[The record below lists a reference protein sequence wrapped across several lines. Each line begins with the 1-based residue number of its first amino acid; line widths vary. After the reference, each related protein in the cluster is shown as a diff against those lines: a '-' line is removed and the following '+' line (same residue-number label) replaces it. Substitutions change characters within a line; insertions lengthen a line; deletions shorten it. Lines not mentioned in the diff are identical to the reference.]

1 MRVRK
6 GDVATRTR
14 DPGRGCAVGGGFVG
28 GIDGAGGHVSVA
40 VVEGTVVELAK
51 PAVLED
57 VLGVE
62 LIPEVEDTVRT
73 GFRGIEIVLGT
84 FKGGELLDRK
94 VLRELFD
101 REVGKIVRHS
111 MCSWSIGCPPFNLLV
126 LVADCW
132 FFMDW

>member
-101 REVGKIVRHS
+101 REVGKIIRHS
-111 MCSWSIGCPPFNLLV
+111 ILFSSADRPPFIPIV
-126 LVADCW
+126 PVADC
-132 FFMDW
+132 FSFMDW